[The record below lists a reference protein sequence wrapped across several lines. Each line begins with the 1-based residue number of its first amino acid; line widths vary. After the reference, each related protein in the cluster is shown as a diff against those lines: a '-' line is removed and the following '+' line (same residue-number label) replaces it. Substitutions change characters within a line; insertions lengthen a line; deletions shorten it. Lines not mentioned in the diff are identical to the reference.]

1 MRKVETMVRP
11 SFLYALSFVGM
22 AICVA
27 SSLGYQLQSVPLGT
41 PFGLFGLLPMTFWIG
56 VVFMVASMVL
66 GMRAGSE
73 TLFFVQA
80 TLLFVVIWG
89 APAFF
94 EKYPTIW
101 DSYMHYNS
109 ALAIA
114 HNGLVPTDP
123 TFAYAYNYP
132 GFFVLGASY
141 SLIGNPP
148 ALEFLK
154 YYPLFAAVFTLAAIY
169 LFVRTYVPRMDHRL
183 AFLFAAFVNVWLQF
197 NFSPQSLGLGCG
209 LLIFVCLEREGRD
222 WRLAALVLFA
232 FITVSH
238 PTTLV
243 FVLGAIILKEVFG
256 RLYRFTF
263 ARNRPMRWDR
273 PWPVGAF
280 IIIWLVW
287 FFTGASSFSLNLVQF
302 ISDRIRFL
310 GQINES
316 VANQWNLRA
325 SPENIL
331 GVLYPQ
337 LRTGTVAVFILL
349 TGIALIAFFLLR
361 RKGPAN
367 FPKNILALFLIPFL
381 IIPLDT
387 LFFNGQLYDRGIL
400 YLMLVA
406 PLIFVPLLMTRRW
419 RFVRPTMAVA
429 IALVVVLCASTMF
442 YQEALY
448 ISNDQGIAASS
459 FLADDAPNTYVI
471 GGYYP
476 YDVWS
481 GSDEGYMRLK
491 ITSVYNQTT
500 EQISS
505 YYGGGTFLFDDTT
518 ELWYR
523 QWGLMDAYTFYQ
535 DQAPHNYKVYDN
547 GAYWV
552 MYVPRSS
559 S

>member
-1 MRKVETMVRP
+1 LSKNETAVRP
-11 SFLYALSFVGM
+11 SFLYSLSFIGM

-41 PFGLFGLLPMTFWIG
+41 PFGLFGLLPVAFWIG
-56 VVFMVASMVL
+56 IALMVASMLL
-66 GMRAGSE
+66 GMRSGSE
-73 TLFFVQA
+73 TLFFVQSA
-80 TLLFVVIWG
+80 LLFLAIWG
-89 APAFF
+89 VPAFF

-114 HNGLVPTDP
+114 NNGLVPTDP
-123 TFAYAYNYP
+123 TFSYAYNYP

-154 YYPLFAAVFTLAAIY
+154 YYPLFAALFTLAAIY
-169 LFVRTYVPRMDHRL
+169 LFVRTYVPRTDYRL
-183 AFLFAAFVNVWLQF
+183 VFLFAAFVNVWLQF
-197 NFSPQSLGLGCG
+197 NFSPQSLGLACG

-232 FITVSH
+232 FITIAH

-243 FVLGAIILKEVFG
+243 FVMGAIILKEVFG
-256 RLYRFTF
+256 RLYRLTF
-263 ARNRPMRWDR
+263 ARNRPMRRDR

-280 IIIWLVW
+280 ILIWLGW

-302 ISDRIRFL
+302 ITERIQFL

-325 SPENIL
+325 TPENIL

-337 LRTGTVAVFILL
+337 LRTGTVGVFILL
-349 TGIALIAFFLLR
+349 TGLAFIAFLLLR

-400 YLMLVA
+400 YLVLVA
-406 PLIFVPLLMTRRW
+406 PLIFIPLLQTHRW
-419 RFVRPTMAVA
+419 RFIRPTVAVA
-429 IALVVVLCASTMF
+429 VVLVVVMCASTMF

-448 ISNDQGIAASS
+448 IDNDRGIAAST
-459 FLADDAPNTYVI
+459 FLANNAPNTFVA

-481 GSDEGYMRLK
+481 GSNEGYTRLK
-491 ITSVYNQTT
+491 ITSLYNQSV
-500 EQISS
+500 EQLST
-505 YYGGGTFLFDDTT
+505 YYGSGTYLFDNSSV
-518 ELWYR
+518 LWYR
-523 QWGLMDAYTFYQ
+523 QWGVMDAYNFYK
-535 DQAPHNYKVYDN
+535 DQAPHNYKVYDS
-547 GAYWV
+547 GTYWV
-552 MYVPRSS
+552 MYVPRSG
-559 S
+559 